1 MWYVYQFRS
10 NTHLL
15 YVGYTRYLK
24 RRLGQHRRLKPW
36 WPEVTEVRS
45 EEFSTEDEA
54 RRREKELWADGQP
67 KYNRHSPF
75 LFGRQEGAV
84 PVVLRLADGQ
94 PKYNRHSPFL
104 TPEEER
110 ARHRALERRPDQLI
124 RKRERAQA
132 YGQTAAGRAVRAE
145 YMRKFRRRQQTG
157 PGLFC
162 GRLDGGK
169 LPDPGLHVPARR
181 RWH

>member
-75 LFGRQEGAV
+75 L
-84 PVVLRLADGQ
+84 
-94 PKYNRHSPFL
+94 

-157 PGLFC
+157 PGLF
-162 GRLDGGK
+162 
-169 LPDPGLHVPARR
+169 
-181 RWH
+181 